1 MHRPELQRV
10 EGELILATGAVLAG
24 LGVAAGAF
32 GAHVLRDRLNGV
44 GLDTWRIAASYQMYH
59 ALAIIVT
66 ARMLTRHPV
75 RLLRFACWLFI
86 AGTLVFSGSLY
97 LVSLD
102 TVPAVGVLTPLGGL
116 CLLAAWACLAAA
128 MIGSGRS

>member
-1 MHRPELQRV
+1 MYRPEFQRV

-32 GAHVLRDRLNGV
+32 GTHLLRERLAG
-44 GLDTWRIAASYQMYH
+44 GGIDTWRTAASYQMYH

-66 ARMLTRHPV
+66 ARMLTRHPS
-75 RLLRFACWLFI
+75 RLLRYACWLFI

-97 LVSLD
+97 LVALD
-102 TVPAVGVLTPLGGL
+102 QVPGVGVVTPLGGL
-116 CLLAAWACLAAA
+116 SLLAGWACVAVA
-128 MIGSGRS
+128 MVRSGRT